1 MLYDLPAPAKLN
13 LFLHVIGRRA
23 DGYHLLQTVFRF
35 VSLADRLD
43 IDPRADG
50 QISRETDMQ
59 GVAHDEDLVVRAARL
74 LQQTTGTKQGAHIH
88 VRKQIPSGAGLGGGS
103 SDAAT
108 VLIALNRL
116 WRTGLNRVQLM
127 QLGLQLGAD
136 VPVFI
141 FGQNAF
147 AEGVGELLTS
157 VDLPQGAFLIVQPAQ
172 SVPTQGIFQAPDLT
186 RDTETVKIMDF
197 SERQVITRLGFGHN
211 DLQPVVLNR
220 FPVVRQTHDWLEKAG
235 FKARMTGSG
244 SCFFIGFQSVEQAEV
259 AQQKMLAKIRV
270 DFFDIASAG
279 LVEVADPRFANPIQ
293 ATMVCEGLTEHPLRY
308 WIES

>member
-13 LFLHVIGRRA
+13 LFLHVTGRRA
-23 DGYHLLQTVFRF
+23 DGYHLLQTLFRF

-43 IDPRADG
+43 IDTRADG
-50 QISRETDMQ
+50 QIVRETDMQ
-59 GVAHDEDLVVRAARL
+59 GVAHDDDLVVRAARL
-74 LQQTTGTKQGAHIH
+74 LQQTTGTRQGAQIQ

-108 VLIALNRL
+108 VLMALNRL
-116 WRTGLNRVQLM
+116 WRTGLSRVQLM

-147 AEGVGELLTS
+147 AEGVGELLTP
-157 VDLPQGAFLIVQPAQ
+157 VDLPHGAFLIVEPAQ

-186 RDTETVKIMDF
+186 RDTEPVKIMDF
-197 SERQVITRLGFGHN
+197 SEYQMITRLGFGHN

-220 FPVVRQTHDWLEKAG
+220 FPVVRQTHDWLEQAG

-259 AQQKMLAKIRV
+259 AHQKMLAKIRV
-270 DFFDIASAG
+270 DFSNSARAG
-279 LVEVADPRFANPIQ
+279 LAEVADSRSPSPIQ
-293 ATMVCEGLTEHPLRY
+293 AVMVCEGLTEHPLRY

>member
-1 MLYDLPAPAKLN
+1 
-13 LFLHVIGRRA
+13 
-23 DGYHLLQTVFRF
+23 

-43 IDPRADG
+43 IDTRADG
-50 QISRETDMQ
+50 HISRETDMQ
-59 GVAHDEDLVVRAARL
+59 GVAHDDDLVVRAARL
-74 LQQTTGTKQGAHIH
+74 LKQTTGTRQGAQIQ

-108 VLIALNRL
+108 VLMALNRL
-116 WRTGLNRVQLM
+116 WRTGLSRVQLM
-127 QLGLQLGAD
+127 KLGLQLGAD

-147 AEGVGELLTS
+147 AEGVGELLTP

-186 RDTETVKIMDF
+186 RDTEPVKIMDF
-197 SERQVITRLGFGHN
+197 SEHQMITRLGFGHN

-259 AQQKMLAKIRV
+259 AHQQMLAKIRV
-270 DFFDIASAG
+270 DFSDIARAG
-279 LVEVADPRFANPIQ
+279 LAEVADSCSPSPIQ
-293 ATMVCEGLTEHPLRY
+293 AVMVCEGLTEHPMRY